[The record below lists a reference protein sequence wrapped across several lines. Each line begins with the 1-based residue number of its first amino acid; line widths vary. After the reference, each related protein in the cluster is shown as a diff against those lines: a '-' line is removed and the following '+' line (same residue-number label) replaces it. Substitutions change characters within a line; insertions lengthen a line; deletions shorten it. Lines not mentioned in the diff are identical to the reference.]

1 MKKLRPPTPEALLEL
16 SVAVIEL
23 YFRLEA
29 ATQAIAGFAQA
40 GGEWAIMRQLI
51 LEGDQTV
58 PEMARARP
66 VSRQHCQTIV
76 NGLCSQGLAETVDNP
91 RHRKSR
97 LVRITKKGRA
107 RFQQMT
113 DRFLAAETQFTP
125 HFSAQEVDA
134 ATDVLRRA
142 RALLAV

>member
-1 MKKLRPPTPEALLEL
+1 MKKLRPPSADSLLEL

-29 ATQAIAGFAQA
+29 ATRAIAGFAQA
-40 GGEWAIMRQLI
+40 GGEWGLMRSLI
-51 LEGDQTV
+51 LEGEQTV

-76 NGLCSQGLAETVDNP
+76 NNLCKQGLAETVENP

-97 LVRITKKGRA
+97 LVRITKKGRT
-107 RFQQMT
+107 RYQQMT
-113 DRFLAAETQFTP
+113 DQFLSAEARFAP
-125 HFSAQEVDA
+125 HFSAEEVA
-134 ATDVLRRA
+134 GATDVLRRA
-142 RALLAV
+142 RALLVV